1 MTENMDALS
10 LHLHSIEQQL
20 VELKKAMKE
29 SSYRSKRNE
38 GLESALADKK
48 EADNALQEELTKL
61 GYSPAFRWDSWW

>member
-20 VELKKAMKE
+20 AELKKAMKE

-38 GLESALADKK
+38 GLESALAAKK